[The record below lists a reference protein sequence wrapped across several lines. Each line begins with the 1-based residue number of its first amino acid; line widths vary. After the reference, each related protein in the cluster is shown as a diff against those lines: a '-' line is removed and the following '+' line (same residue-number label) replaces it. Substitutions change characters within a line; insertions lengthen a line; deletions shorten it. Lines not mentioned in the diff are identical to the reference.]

1 MNLALDT
8 ELVENFVFSE
18 IKLGQS
24 ARLLRNGRHFG
35 FCRSVRRYQPGSP

>member
-24 ARLLRNGRHFG
+24 ARLLRTLTMEDISAFA
-35 FCRSVRRYQPGSP
+35 SESIL